1 MFQKEVLMNPVNN
14 FAAHGH
20 SSNPMTS
27 AANLII
33 AIGAACLIM
42 LIPTRGGYDTR
53 IYVEQTKD
61 RKPYILEFSKGRL
74 SIKPA
79 DEKPKWVFWGSP
91 EQQRDGKVVLGSA
104 EQAFSKG
111 VPFYISAEF
120 LPPDSLRIT
129 VTSNLAKRID
139 RATLFT
145 AWNNPAGAGR
155 MKDSGHVRSASQPQ
169 TLVVKD
175 EDFKDTASI
184 SVWIREGEINKSNP
198 FVDMP
203 HCLISN
209 EVEVKK

>member
-1 MFQKEVLMNPVNN
+1 VVTCDLEN
-14 FAAHGH
+14 A
-20 SSNPMTS
+20 
-27 AANLII
+27 
-33 AIGAACLIM
+33 
-42 LIPTRGGYDTR
+42 RWGGYDTR